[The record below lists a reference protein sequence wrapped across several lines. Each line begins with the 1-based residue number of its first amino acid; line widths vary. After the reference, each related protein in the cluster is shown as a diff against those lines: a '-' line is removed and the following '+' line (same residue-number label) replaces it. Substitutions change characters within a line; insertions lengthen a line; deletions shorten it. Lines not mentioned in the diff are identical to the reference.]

1 MGLHV
6 TFWGTRG
13 SSPTPG
19 HRTRIFGGN
28 TSCVSVEA
36 DEQLFICDAGTGMRE
51 LGMRLSREGRTSV
64 EGHLF
69 ISHSHWDH
77 IQGFPFFLPVYVP
90 GNTLHVYD
98 PAGRD
103 RRVYDLLSGQM
114 RGDYFPVDFSS
125 LNANILPDR
134 LEEEGRTIGDV
145 HVSSMMLNHP
155 GGSFAYRFDR
165 GDKRVVFATDNEID
179 TELDE
184 ITDPAQ
190 PRKIP
195 ERFVEFARGAD
206 LLIADAQYTDEEYA
220 SKRGWGHSRVFT
232 AVDLALQAECKQL
245 ALFHHDPMH
254 SDADIRNIES
264 EARARAV
271 ARGSD
276 LVVFAAREGLELR
289 YT

>member
-1 MGLHV
+1 MSMHV

-28 TSCVSVEA
+28 TSCISIETGG
-36 DEQLFICDAGTGMRE
+36 QLFICDAGTGMRE
-51 LGMRLSREGRTSV
+51 LGMRLSREGKSPI

-77 IQGFPFFLPVYVP
+77 IQGFPFFIPVYVP
-90 GNTLHVYD
+90 GNTLYVYD

-134 LEEEGRTIGDV
+134 LEEEGRTIGEV
-145 HVSSMMLNHP
+145 HVSTMMLNHP

-165 GDKRVVFATDNEID
+165 GDQRIVYATDNEID
-179 TELDE
+179 TELEE
-184 ITDPAQ
+184 ITDLSQ
-190 PRKIP
+190 PRKVP
-195 ERFVEFARGAD
+195 ARFVEFASGAD
-206 LLIADAQYTDEEYA
+206 LLIADAQYTDEEYLT
-220 SKRGWGHSRVFT
+220 KRGWGHSRAST
-232 AVDLALQAECKQL
+232 AVDLALAAGCKQL

-254 SDADIRNIES
+254 SDAEIRQIES
-264 EARARAV
+264 DARQRV
-271 ARGSD
+271 QERGSE

-289 YT
+289 YG

>member
-1 MGLHV
+1 MALHV

-28 TSCVSVEA
+28 TSCVSVESG
-36 DEQLFICDAGTGMRE
+36 EKVFICDAGTGMRDF
-51 LGMRLSREGRTSV
+51 GMRLMRENRSPV

-77 IQGFPFFLPVYVP
+77 IQGFPFFMPVYIP

-98 PAGRD
+98 PAGRE

-134 LEEEGRTIGDV
+134 LEETGRTIGQV

-155 GGSFAYRFDR
+155 GGSFAYRFDE
-165 GDKRVVFATDNEID
+165 GDQRVVFATDNEID
-179 TELDE
+179 TEIDTEL
-184 ITDPAQ
+184 DPAL
-190 PRKIP
+190 PRDIP
-195 ERFVEFARGAD
+195 ARFVEFARGAD
-206 LLIADAQYTDEEYA
+206 LLIADAQYTDEEYPA
-220 SKRGWGHSRVFT
+220 KRGWGHSRVFT
-232 AVDLALQAECKQL
+232 AVDFAIAAQCKQL

-254 SDADIRNIES
+254 SDAEVQQIETA
-264 EARARAV
+264 ARERVA

-289 YT
+289 YS

>member
-1 MGLHV
+1 MRV
-6 TFWGTRG
+6 RFWGTRG

-28 TSCVSVEA
+28 TSCVSLET
-36 DEQLFICDAGTGMRE
+36 DGKLFICDAGTGMRE
-51 LGMRLSREGRTSV
+51 LGIRLARDGKTPF

-77 IQGFPFFLPVYVP
+77 IQGFPFFIPAYVP

-134 LEEEGRTIGDV
+134 LEEEGRTIGEV
-145 HVSSMMLNHP
+145 HVSTMMLNHP

-165 GDKRVVFATDNEID
+165 GDQRIVYATDNEID
-179 TELDE
+179 TELED
-184 ITDPAQ
+184 ITDLTLPRDIPA
-190 PRKIP
+190 
-195 ERFVEFARGAD
+195 RFVEFASGAD
-206 LLIADAQYTDEEYA
+206 LLIADAQYTDEEYVT
-220 SKRGWGHSRVFT
+220 KHGWGHSRAST
-232 AVDLALQAECKQL
+232 AVDMALAAGCKQL

-254 SDADIRNIES
+254 SDAEIRQIEAD
-264 EARARAV
+264 ARLRV
-271 ARGSD
+271 QERGSE

-289 YT
+289 YG

>member
-1 MGLHV
+1 MPLHV

-28 TSCVSVEA
+28 TSCVSVESG
-36 DEQLFICDAGTGMRE
+36 EQVFICDAGTGMRDFG
-51 LGMRLSREGRTSV
+51 LRLMREKRIPF
-64 EGHLF
+64 EGHLL

-77 IQGFPFFLPVYVP
+77 IQGFPFFMPVYIP

-155 GGSFAYRFDR
+155 GGSFAYRFDH
-165 GDKRVVFATDNEID
+165 GDHRVVFATDNEID
-179 TELDE
+179 TELD
-184 ITDPAQ
+184 TDLDPDLPRQIPA
-190 PRKIP
+190 
-195 ERFVEFARGAD
+195 RFVDFARGAD
-206 LLIADAQYTDEEYA
+206 LLIADAQYTDEEYP

-232 AVDLALQAECKQL
+232 AVDFAIQAGCKQL

-254 SDADIRNIES
+254 SDAEVQQIEAS
-264 EARARAV
+264 ARARA
-271 ARGSD
+271 AALGSD

-289 YT
+289 YP